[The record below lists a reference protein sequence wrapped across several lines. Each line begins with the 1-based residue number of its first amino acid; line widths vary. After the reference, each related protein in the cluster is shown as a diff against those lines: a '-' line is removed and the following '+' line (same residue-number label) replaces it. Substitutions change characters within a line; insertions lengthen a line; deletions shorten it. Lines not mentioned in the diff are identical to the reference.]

1 MSNSPFISV
10 IVPLYNKEKYVQ
22 NAVESI
28 LNQTFTDFELLIIND
43 CSTDKSVSIVEH
55 IISDKIRI
63 INHEKN
69 RGLAATRN
77 TGIKNAKADYITFL
91 DADDLWKPTFLEHIF
106 TLIQEFED
114 AKIFATNYE
123 EIWGTTI
130 KKPLNGSEKLTLN
143 FKGYLDFF
151 ALNLKQGI
159 YCHGS
164 VCFHKSVFEKIGL
177 YNEEIQFSEDLDFNI
192 RANYH
197 FKLVYSNSPQMI
209 YFMQTSNQIT
219 NSSIKN
225 KTIPN
230 FDLYED
236 WAKNLP
242 NLKRYLD
249 FERYVLGKRLKK
261 CNDFRWKAIVAPIQ
275 TENLNWK
282 QALLLRLPRIVLLTI
297 DSIKIILLKF
307 NIKIST
313 YNK

>member
-1 MSNSPFISV
+1 MPYFSI
-10 IVPLYNKEKYVQ
+10 IVPLYNKESFVRDAL
-22 NAVESI
+22 NSI
-28 LNQTFTDFELLIIND
+28 LKQTYTDYEVIIVND
-43 CSTDKSVSIVEH
+43 ASTDDSAIVAETFL
-55 IISDKIRI
+55 SEKIRI
-63 INHEKN
+63 IQHDKN
-69 RGLAATRN
+69 KGLAAARN
-77 TGIKNAKADYITFL
+77 TGIQNATSNFITYL
-91 DADDLWKPTFLEHIF
+91 DADDVWKPTFLEHIF
-106 TLIQEFED
+106 SLTQEFSE

-123 EIWGTTI
+123 EIWGTTLKI
-130 KKPLNGSEKLTLN
+130 PVNGSENLDSN
-143 FKGYLDFF
+143 FKGYIDFF

-197 FKLVYSNSPQMI
+197 FKLAYSNSPQMI

-236 WAKNLP
+236 WAKNRP

-261 CNDFRWKAIVAPIQ
+261 DYDSRWKKVISPIHK
-275 TENLNWK
+275 ENLNWK
-282 QALLLRLPRIVLLTI
+282 QALLLRLPRFILLTI
-297 DSIKIILLKF
+297 DSIKILLLKF

-313 YNK
+313 YN

>member
-1 MSNSPFISV
+1 MPYFSI
-10 IVPLYNKEKYVQ
+10 IVPLYNKESFVRDAL
-22 NAVESI
+22 NSI
-28 LNQTFTDFELLIIND
+28 LKQTYTDYEVIIVND
-43 CSTDKSVSIVEH
+43 ASTDDSAIVAETFL
-55 IISDKIRI
+55 SEKIRI
-63 INHEKN
+63 IQHDKN
-69 RGLAATRN
+69 KGLAAARN
-77 TGIKNAKADYITFL
+77 TGIQNATSNFITYL
-91 DADDLWKPTFLEHIF
+91 DADDVWKPTFLEHIF
-106 TLIQEFED
+106 SLTQEFSE

-123 EIWGTTI
+123 EIWGTTLKI
-130 KKPLNGSEKLTLN
+130 PVNGSENLDSN
-143 FKGYLDFF
+143 FKGYIDFF

-197 FKLVYSNSPQMI
+197 FKLAYSNSPQMI

-230 FDLYED
+230 FDEYEV
-236 WAKNLP
+236 WAKNHP
-242 NLKRYLD
+242 NLKKYLD

-261 CNDFRWKAIVAPIQ
+261 CNDHRWKTIVAPIQ
-275 TENLNWK
+275 NENLNWK
-282 QALLLRLPRIVLLTI
+282 QALLLRLPRFILLTI
-297 DSIKIILLKF
+297 DSIKILLLKF

-313 YNK
+313 YN

>member
-1 MSNSPFISV
+1 MPYFSI
-10 IVPLYNKEKYVQ
+10 IVPLYNKESFVRDAL
-22 NAVESI
+22 NSI
-28 LNQTFTDFELLIIND
+28 LKQTYTDYEVIIVND
-43 CSTDKSVSIVEH
+43 ASTDDSAIVAETFL
-55 IISDKIRI
+55 SEKIRI
-63 INHEKN
+63 IQHDKN
-69 RGLAATRN
+69 KGLAAARN
-77 TGIKNAKADYITFL
+77 TGIQNATSNFITYL
-91 DADDLWKPTFLEHIF
+91 DADDVWKPTFLEHIF
-106 TLIQEFED
+106 SLTQEFSE

-123 EIWGTTI
+123 EIWGTTLKI
-130 KKPLNGSEKLTLN
+130 PVNGSENLDSN
-143 FKGYLDFF
+143 FKGYIDFF

-197 FKLVYSNSPQMI
+197 FKLAYSNSPQMI

-230 FDLYED
+230 FDEYEV
-236 WAKNLP
+236 WAKNRP
-242 NLKRYLD
+242 NLKKYLD

-261 CNDFRWKAIVAPIQ
+261 CCDSRWKKVISPIHK
-275 TENLNWK
+275 ENLNWK
-282 QALLLRLPRIVLLTI
+282 QALLLKLPTFILLTI
-297 DSIKIILLKF
+297 DSIKILLLKF

-313 YNK
+313 YN

>member
-1 MSNSPFISV
+1 MPYFSI
-10 IVPLYNKEKYVQ
+10 IVPLYNKESFVRDAL
-22 NAVESI
+22 NSI
-28 LNQTFTDFELLIIND
+28 LKQTYSDYEVIIVND
-43 CSTDKSVSIVEH
+43 ASTDDSIFVVEEFLSEKVK
-55 IISDKIRI
+55 IIH
-63 INHEKN
+63 HEKN
-69 RGLAATRN
+69 KGLAAARN
-77 TGIKNAKADYITFL
+77 TGIQNATSNFITYL
-91 DADDLWKPTFLEHIF
+91 DADDVWKPTFLEHIF
-106 TLIQEFED
+106 TLTKEFPD

-123 EIWGTTI
+123 EIWETTL
-130 KKPLNGSEKLTLN
+130 KTPFNGSENLAPN
-143 FKGYLDFF
+143 FKGYIDFF

-177 YNEEIQFSEDLDFNI
+177 YNEDIQFSEDLDFNI

-197 FKLVYSNSPQMI
+197 FKLAYSNSPQMI

-261 CNDFRWKAIVAPIQ
+261 CGDSRWKKVISPIHK
-275 TENLNWK
+275 ENLNWK
-282 QALLLRLPRIVLLTI
+282 QSVLLSLPTFMLLTI
-297 DSIKIILLKF
+297 DSIKILLLKF

-313 YNK
+313 YN

>member
-1 MSNSPFISV
+1 MPFISV
-10 IVPLYNKEKYVQ
+10 IVPLYNKVSYIR
-22 NAVESI
+22 NALISI
-28 LNQTFTDFELLIIND
+28 MDQTFTDFEILVVND
-43 CSTDKSVSIVEH
+43 ASTDDSIFVVEEFLSEKVK
-55 IISDKIRI
+55 IIH
-63 INHEKN
+63 HEKN
-69 RGLAATRN
+69 KGLAAARN
-77 TGIKNAKADYITFL
+77 TGIKNATSNFITYL
-91 DADDLWKPTFLEHIF
+91 DADDVWKPTFLEHIF
-106 TLIQEFED
+106 TLTKEFPD

-123 EIWGTTI
+123 EIWETTL
-130 KKPLNGSEKLTLN
+130 KTPFNGSENLAPN
-143 FKGYLDFF
+143 FKGYIDFF

-177 YNEEIQFSEDLDFNI
+177 YNEDIQFSEDLDFNI

-197 FKLVYSNSPQMI
+197 FKLAYSNSPKMI

-242 NLKRYLD
+242 DLKRYLD

-261 CNDFRWKAIVAPIQ
+261 CGDSRWKKVISPIHK
-275 TENLNWK
+275 ENLNWK
-282 QALLLRLPRIVLLTI
+282 QAFLLSLPTFMLLTI
-297 DSIKIILLKF
+297 DSIKILLLKF

-313 YNK
+313 YN

>member
-1 MSNSPFISV
+1 MPYFSI
-10 IVPLYNKEKYVQ
+10 IVPLYNKENFVRDAL
-22 NAVESI
+22 NSI
-28 LNQTFTDFELLIIND
+28 LKQTYTDYEVIIVND
-43 CSTDKSVSIVEH
+43 ASTDESTTIAETFLSE
-55 IISDKIRI
+55 KIRI
-63 INHEKN
+63 IHHEKN
-69 RGLAATRN
+69 KGLAAARN
-77 TGIKNAKADYITFL
+77 TGIKTATSNFITYL
-91 DADDLWKPTFLEHIF
+91 DADDVWKPTFLEHIF
-106 TLIQEFED
+106 TLTQEFSE

-123 EIWGTTI
+123 EIWGTTL
-130 KKPLNGSEKLTLN
+130 KTPVNGSENLATN
-143 FKGYLDFF
+143 FKGYIDFF

-177 YNEEIQFSEDLDFNI
+177 YKEEIQFSEDLDFNI
-192 RANYH
+192 RANYY
-197 FKLVYSNSPQMI
+197 FKLAYSNSPQMI

-219 NSSIKN
+219 NSTIKN

-275 TENLNWK
+275 IENLNWK
-282 QALLLRLPRIVLLTI
+282 QILLLRLPRFILLTI
-297 DSIKIILLKF
+297 DSIKILLLKF

-313 YNK
+313 YN

>member
-1 MSNSPFISV
+1 MPYFSI
-10 IVPLYNKEKYVQ
+10 IVPLYNKESFVRDAL
-22 NAVESI
+22 NSI
-28 LNQTFTDFELLIIND
+28 LKQTYTDYEVIIVND
-43 CSTDKSVSIVEH
+43 ASTDDSAIVAETFL
-55 IISDKIRI
+55 SEKIRI
-63 INHEKN
+63 IQHDKN
-69 RGLAATRN
+69 KGLAAARN
-77 TGIKNAKADYITFL
+77 TGIQNATSNFITYL
-91 DADDLWKPTFLEHIF
+91 DADDVWKPTFLEHIF
-106 TLIQEFED
+106 SLTQEFSE

-123 EIWGTTI
+123 EIWGTTLKI
-130 KKPLNGSEKLTLN
+130 PVNGSENLDSN
-143 FKGYLDFF
+143 FKGYIDFF

-197 FKLVYSNSPQMI
+197 FKLAYSNSPQMI

-230 FDLYED
+230 FDEYEV
-236 WAKNLP
+236 WAKNRP

-261 CNDFRWKAIVAPIQ
+261 DYDSRWKKVISPIHK
-275 TENLNWK
+275 ENLNWK
-282 QALLLRLPRIVLLTI
+282 QALLLRLPRFILLTI
-297 DSIKIILLKF
+297 DSIKILLLKF

-313 YNK
+313 YN

>member
-1 MSNSPFISV
+1 MPYFSI
-10 IVPLYNKEKYVQ
+10 IVPLYNKESFVRDAL
-22 NAVESI
+22 NSI
-28 LNQTFTDFELLIIND
+28 LKQTYTDYEVIIVND
-43 CSTDKSVSIVEH
+43 ASTDDSAIVAETFL
-55 IISDKIRI
+55 SEKIRI
-63 INHEKN
+63 IQHDKN
-69 RGLAATRN
+69 RGLAAARN
-77 TGIKNAKADYITFL
+77 TGIKNATSNFITYL
-91 DADDLWKPTFLEHIF
+91 DADDIWKPTFLEHIF
-106 TLIQEFED
+106 TLTQEFSE
-114 AKIFATNYE
+114 AQIFATNYE
-123 EIWGTTI
+123 EIWGTTFKI
-130 KKPLNGSEKLTLN
+130 PVNGSENLDSN
-143 FKGYLDFF
+143 FKGYIDFF

-197 FKLVYSNSPQMI
+197 FKLAYSNSLQMI

-230 FDLYED
+230 FDEYEV
-236 WAKNLP
+236 WAKNRP

-261 CNDFRWKAIVAPIQ
+261 DYDSRWKKVISPIHK
-275 TENLNWK
+275 ENLNWK
-282 QALLLRLPRIVLLTI
+282 QALLLRLPRFILLTI
-297 DSIKIILLKF
+297 DSIKILLLKF

-313 YNK
+313 YN

>member
-1 MSNSPFISV
+1 MPYFSI
-10 IVPLYNKEKYVQ
+10 IVPLYNKESFVRDAL
-22 NAVESI
+22 NSI
-28 LNQTFTDFELLIIND
+28 LKQTYTDYEVIIVND
-43 CSTDKSVSIVEH
+43 ASTDDSAIVAETFL
-55 IISDKIRI
+55 SDKIRI
-63 INHEKN
+63 IQHDKN
-69 RGLAATRN
+69 KGLAAARN
-77 TGIKNAKADYITFL
+77 TGIQNATSNFITYL
-91 DADDLWKPTFLEHIF
+91 DADDVWKPTFLEHIF
-106 TLIQEFED
+106 SLTQEFSE
-114 AKIFATNYE
+114 AQIFATNYE
-123 EIWGTTI
+123 EIWGTTLKI
-130 KKPLNGSEKLTLN
+130 PVNGSENLDSN
-143 FKGYLDFF
+143 FKGYIDFF

-177 YNEEIQFSEDLDFNI
+177 YNEEILFSEDLDFNI

-197 FKLVYSNSPQMI
+197 FKLAYSNSPQMI

-236 WAKNLP
+236 WAKDLP

-261 CNDFRWKAIVAPIQ
+261 CCDSRWKKVISPIHK
-275 TENLNWK
+275 ENLNWK
-282 QALLLRLPRIVLLTI
+282 QALLLKLPTFILLTI
-297 DSIKIILLKF
+297 DSIKILLLKF

-313 YNK
+313 YN

>member
-1 MSNSPFISV
+1 MPYFSI
-10 IVPLYNKEKYVQ
+10 IVPLYNKESFVRDAL
-22 NAVESI
+22 NSI
-28 LNQTFTDFELLIIND
+28 LKQTYTDYEVIIVND
-43 CSTDKSVSIVEH
+43 ASTDDSAIVAETFL
-55 IISDKIRI
+55 SEKIRI
-63 INHEKN
+63 IQHDKN
-69 RGLAATRN
+69 KGLAAARN
-77 TGIKNAKADYITFL
+77 TGIQNATSNFITYL
-91 DADDLWKPTFLEHIF
+91 DADDVWKPTFLEHIF
-106 TLIQEFED
+106 SLTQEFSE

-123 EIWGTTI
+123 EIWGTTLKI
-130 KKPLNGSEKLTLN
+130 PVNGSENLDSN
-143 FKGYLDFF
+143 FKGYIDFF

-177 YNEEIQFSEDLDFNI
+177 YNEEILFSEDLDFNI

-197 FKLVYSNSPQMI
+197 FKLAYSNSPQMI

-242 NLKRYLD
+242 NLKKYLD

-261 CNDFRWKAIVAPIQ
+261 CCDSRWKKVISPIHK
-275 TENLNWK
+275 ENLNWK
-282 QALLLRLPRIVLLTI
+282 QAFLLSLPTFMLLTI
-297 DSIKIILLKF
+297 DSIKILLLKF

-313 YNK
+313 YN